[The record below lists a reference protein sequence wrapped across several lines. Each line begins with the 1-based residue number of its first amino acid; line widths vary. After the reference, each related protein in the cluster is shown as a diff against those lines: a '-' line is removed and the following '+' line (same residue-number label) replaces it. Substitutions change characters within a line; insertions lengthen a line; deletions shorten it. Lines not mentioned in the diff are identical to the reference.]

1 MYQSSTRK
9 NFLDIL
15 LDPTAIAILGSI
27 ALHAT
32 LGVSLPFFTHPEP
45 ETKKVDPGTV
55 KVVELTPN
63 ELQRIPQVPPTP
75 IPQALPPISQPI
87 TPSSQTAPP
96 PSTPSF
102 STAPATIPFS
112 PIRIPLEQIIPKP
125 LPAKKAQKAIP
136 QKQPIAPIFDRNI
149 SFKPAPK
156 PSKPPIQKIKPLSQP
171 KPKSTPVATQPIVK
185 KTKPSPA
192 PVSPA
197 ILPPDDDGSDVA
209 PTTPSPTPSIQA
221 QQPAI
226 TPQPSI
232 TPQPAKSLDP
242 SSNNNSGYAKA
253 ANAKILEYL
262 TKYPDIKQY
271 PPKTLSQKYPPGIP
285 CPKVKQPP
293 FIVLMVAFD
302 KVPQGQ
308 DPISGSSISPLLEN
322 EKPYIN
328 GDPAILANKKLLD
341 ISVTEGLADA
351 TESDKKRPEA
361 DKGRPVMYQYRVQFD
376 PASCKN

>member
-1 MYQSSTRK
+1 MYQPSTRK
-9 NFLDIL
+9 NFLDNL

-32 LGVSLPFFTHPEP
+32 LGASLPFVTHPEK
-45 ETKKVDPGTV
+45 EAKKAEPGTV

-63 ELQRIPQVPPTP
+63 ELQRIPQIPPTP
-75 IPQALPPISQPI
+75 IPVLPPISQPI
-87 TPSSQTAPP
+87 TPSSQAVPP
-96 PSTPSF
+96 RTPQF
-102 STAPATIPFS
+102 STDAATIPFS
-112 PIRIPLEQIIPKP
+112 PIRIPLEKIMPKA
-125 LPAKKAQKAIP
+125 LPAKKEQKAIP

-149 SFKPAPK
+149 SFKPSPK
-156 PSKPPIQKIKPLSQP
+156 PSKPLIPKIIAP
-171 KPKSTPVATQPIVK
+171 KPTPKPIATQPIVK
-185 KTKPSPA
+185 KTQPSPA
-192 PVSPA
+192 PKFPA
-197 ILPPDDDGSDVA
+197 DLPPDDDGSDVA
-209 PTTPSPTPSIQA
+209 PIAPTPSPNNQA

-226 TPQPSI
+226 TPQPTI
-232 TPQPAKSLDP
+232 TPQPAKSPNPGSRDDSL
-242 SSNNNSGYAKA
+242 YAKA

-285 CPKVKQPP
+285 CPKLKQPP

-302 KVPQGQ
+302 KVTQGQ

-328 GDPAILANKKLLD
+328 GDPAILSNKKLLD

-351 TESDKKRPEA
+351 TEADKKRPEA
-361 DKGRPVMYQYRVQFD
+361 DKGKPVMYQYRVQFD